1 MVGILK
7 WWFAGLGD
15 VPMTYFTTK
24 GVPWLTHCN
33 LLVSSSSPLGTGK
46 QATYLRSLLWNQSF
60 YLYVFVKTLHYGY
73 IWFFQDVASDCFFSK
88 GAVPFLEDISPL
100 RGAIVFAQSCNATL
114 VRCDDSTRSIP
125 VGSLDST
132 LLMENHHRSLR
143 YPLVMT
149 NIAIENGHRNSGFT
163 HWKWWF
169 SIAMLVYQRVKL
181 PEGSR
186 G

>member
-73 IWFFQDVASDCFFSK
+73 IWFFQDVASDCFFFQRS
-88 GAVPFLEDISPL
+88 GSIFGGYFPI
-100 RGAIVFAQSCNATL
+100 
-114 VRCDDSTRSIP
+114 TRRHRFCP
-125 VGSLDST
+125 V
-132 LLMENHHRSLR
+132 
-143 YPLVMT
+143 VQ
-149 NIAIENGHRNSGFT
+149 RNSCPLWRLDQVDPSWIFRLDPADGKSPSFIT
-163 HWKWWF
+163 VP
-169 SIAMLVYQRVKL
+169 S
-181 PEGSR
+181 GND
-186 G
+186 